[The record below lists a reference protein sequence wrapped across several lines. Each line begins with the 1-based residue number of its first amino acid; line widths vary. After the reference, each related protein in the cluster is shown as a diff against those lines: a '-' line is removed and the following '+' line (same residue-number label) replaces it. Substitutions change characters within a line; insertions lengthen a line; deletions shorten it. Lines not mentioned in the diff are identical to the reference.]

1 MGICGHSYSVN
12 YELPPMSITRV
23 FAKVMRKNPDATI
36 KAIVHTTLGE
46 RFHSNEYPVSKIVNV
61 AEQLKRV

>member
-1 MGICGHSYSVN
+1 
-12 YELPPMSITRV
+12 MSITRV